1 MTRTLFAA
9 PLNKGIPSDAFLR
22 GNDFLQK
29 LRAAPTVEQKRALV
43 AESNPYLYVFGEK
56 LEVAYEQ

>member
-1 MTRTLFAA
+1 MTRRLLTAA
-9 PLNKGIPSDAFLR
+9 PHKGIPSDAFLR

-29 LRAAPTVEQKRALV
+29 LREAPTVEQKRALI